1 MGVSV
6 RSFDAVTVK
15 LTCMGSTGREV
26 NDVRFL
32 RVSDKR
38 RVIVVLPV
46 HVRGWL
52 FKMSS

>member
-1 MGVSV
+1 MMVSF
-6 RSFDAVTVK
+6 RSLDAVTVK
-15 LTCMGSTGREV
+15 LMFSSSTGREV
-26 NDVRFL
+26 NDLRFV

-38 RVIVVLPV
+38 RVIAVLPV